1 MTAFRRYKAAPDYW
15 MIDDEEEE
23 KKLVS
28 KEVNRIYNNSIDE
41 NLDFFAREEAL
52 PYMENENYHSYFL
65 KMKYFAAFVCIL
77 FFLTVSATIYTIHK
91 KYEINQTITK
101 SDTTND
107 DVLFTSTLYDDI
119 TVIVSN
125 EYGIYSGADY
135 VWLTNK
141 YLAEPYKT
149 TTISIDT
156 SVVDL
161 GNNIYWKWTQEDSSD
176 EKWGNSIETVFISP
190 GEHYIYLHGLNSNN
204 DTIITTTIPIVVK
217 YVKRELRTLTNDDRH
232 KFLHAASKLW
242 KYTTSQGRAK
252 YGEKFTGID
261 ELVEEH
267 ALASNDIKCDQF
279 HEGSGFF
286 THHFAITQTFE
297 AALRAVDP
305 SVTLPYWDFTIEGQ
319 QIKDADESPSYFL
332 EITPFLTDKWF
343 GSTDENGHVQDS
355 KFAYSKMPK
364 VTNTSIVSPNS
375 YGYIRSYWNN
385 NNDEYAVRHL
395 FDVCGVELKNK
406 RIPSCQTHFDIINVT
421 SLTDFQVLSPNDGHG
436 TVHVHLGGM
445 GGECIE
451 TYKNFTDTWSY
462 LLDAE
467 MTADEIMS
475 HGYSMDEWEWGT
487 QGARRTMLENMVM
500 GEYFHVYKSLW
511 RSHMC
516 SRDGTPNLLICPE
529 NCDETEECKC
539 QVETLVNGTTDWEN
553 VYDCILSGH
562 SQQVFNKIFPEEFII
577 DMVYMLSTMSS
588 IEGEMLESSSPIDI
602 LFWVIHPTIERLL
615 AAKRVNAYVEYG
627 GTPIYKWPTI
637 DGSQETWYS
646 FSYFSLEENENVYW
660 PESYTCTGHDA
671 SDAAL
676 PASLPWLDGFE
687 EFADTDGDGIV
698 TNWEYYIAINPN
710 NGDGLDYVF
719 DNFEWSHCSVF

>member
-1 MTAFRRYKAAPDYW
+1 MTTFRRYKAAPDYW
-15 MIDDEEEE
+15 MIDEEEE
-23 KKLVS
+23 TKRLS
-28 KEVNRIYNNSIDE
+28 KEVNRIYNKSIDE
-41 NLDFFAREEAL
+41 NDVFASGEETL
-52 PYMENENYHSYFL
+52 PYMENENYHEYFF
-65 KMKYFAAFVCIL
+65 KMKYFATFVCIL
-77 FFLTVSATIYTIHK
+77 FFLTVSGTIYTIHK
-91 KYEINQTITK
+91 KYEIEHTIANSKTTK
-101 SDTTND
+101 D
-107 DVLFTSTLYDDI
+107 DFSFTATLYDDI
-119 TVIVSN
+119 SVIVSN
-125 EYGIYSGADY
+125 EYGVYSGANY
-135 VWLTNK
+135 EWLTNK

-156 SVVDL
+156 DAVGIND
-161 GNNIYWKWTQEDSSD
+161 NIYWKWTQEDSTE
-176 EKWGNSIETVFISP
+176 EKWGNAIEKIFTSP
-190 GEHYIYLHGLNSNN
+190 GEYYIYLNGLNSNN
-204 DTIITTTIPIVVK
+204 DTIITATIPIVVK

-232 KFLHAASKLW
+232 KFLHAASKIW
-242 KYTTSQGRAK
+242 KYSSSEGRAK

-319 QIKDADESPSYFL
+319 QINEADESPSYFL

-355 KFAYSKMPK
+355 KFAYAKMPK

-395 FDVCGVELKNK
+395 FDVCGVEPKNK

-421 SLTDFQVLSPNDGHG
+421 SLSEFQILSPNDGHG

-451 TYKNFTDTWSY
+451 TYKNFTDTWSD

-487 QGARRTMLENMVM
+487 KGARRTMLENMVM

-516 SRDGTPNLLICPE
+516 SRDGTPNLLVCPE

-539 QVETLVNGTTDWEN
+539 QVESLVNGTTDWEN

-588 IEGEMLESSSPIDI
+588 VEGEMLESSSPIDI

-615 AAKRVNAYVEYG
+615 AAKRVDAYVDYG
-627 GTPIYKWPTI
+627 GTPIYRWPTI

-646 FSYFSLEENENVYW
+646 FSYFSLEENENAYW
-660 PESYTCTGHDA
+660 PEAYTCTGHDA
-671 SDAAL
+671 SDPAL

-687 EFADTDGDGIV
+687 ELADTDGDGIV

-719 DNFEWSHCSVF
+719 DNFEWNHC

>member
-1 MTAFRRYKAAPDYW
+1 MTTFRRYKAAPDYW
-15 MIDDEEEE
+15 MIDEEEE
-23 KKLVS
+23 TKRVS
-28 KEVNRIYNNSIDE
+28 KEVNRIYNKSIDE
-41 NLDFFAREEAL
+41 NDVFASGEETL
-52 PYMENENYHSYFL
+52 PYMENENYHEYFF
-65 KMKYFAAFVCIL
+65 KMKYFATFVCIL
-77 FFLTVSATIYTIHK
+77 FFLTVSGTIYTIHK
-91 KYEINQTITK
+91 KYEIEHTIANSKTTK
-101 SDTTND
+101 D
-107 DVLFTSTLYDDI
+107 DFSFTATLYDDI
-119 TVIVSN
+119 SVIVSN
-125 EYGIYSGADY
+125 EYGVYSGANY
-135 VWLTNK
+135 EWLTNK

-156 SVVDL
+156 DAVGIND
-161 GNNIYWKWTQEDSSD
+161 NIYWKWTQEDSNE
-176 EKWGNSIETVFISP
+176 EKWGNAIEKIFTSP
-190 GEHYIYLHGLNSNN
+190 GEYYIYLNGLNSNN
-204 DTIITTTIPIVVK
+204 DTIITATIPIVVK

-232 KFLHAASKLW
+232 KFLHAASKIW
-242 KYTTSQGRAK
+242 KYSSSEGRAK

-319 QIKDADESPSYFL
+319 QINEADESPSYFL

-355 KFAYSKMPK
+355 KFAYAKMPK

-395 FDVCGVELKNK
+395 FDVCGVEPKNK

-421 SLTDFQVLSPNDGHG
+421 SLSEFQILSPNDGHG

-451 TYKNFTDTWSY
+451 TYKNFTDTWSD

-487 QGARRTMLENMVM
+487 KGARRTMLENMVM

-516 SRDGTPNLLICPE
+516 SRDGTPNLLVCPE

-539 QVETLVNGTTDWEN
+539 QVESLVNGTTDWEN

-588 IEGEMLESSSPIDI
+588 VEGEMLESSSPIDI

-615 AAKRVNAYVEYG
+615 AAKRVDAYVDYG
-627 GTPIYKWPTI
+627 GTPIYRWPTI

-646 FSYFSLEENENVYW
+646 FSYFSLEENENAYW
-660 PESYTCTGHDA
+660 PEAYTCTGHDA
-671 SDAAL
+671 SDPAL

-687 EFADTDGDGIV
+687 ELADTDGDGIV

-719 DNFEWSHCSVF
+719 DNFEWNHC